1 MKRKYNVGDIY
12 INNQGESF
20 KIINYIDSKHV
31 EIEFL
36 DSHFKKLVSSGNITK
51 KEVKDPY
58 YPSAEG
64 VGYLGVGTYKP
75 TGKVYKTWHNMIIRC
90 YSNDYHQREPS
101 YKECSVCE
109 EWLNFQNFAKWWH
122 INYLEEGDLDKDL
135 LVKGNKIYSP
145 KYCCVLPKQINI
157 ALLST
162 STFLSSLNSS
172 LTLVAISLAIGCA
185 SLAHLLLKSICLIHF
200 VL

>member
-1 MKRKYNVGDIY
+1 MQRQNFQIP
-12 INNQGESF
+12 
-20 KIINYIDSKHV
+20 
-31 EIEFL
+31 
-36 DSHFKKLVSSGNITK
+36 HFKKLVSSGNITK
-51 KEVKDPY
+51 KEIKDPY
-58 YPSAEG
+58 YPSVER

-135 LVKGNKIYSP
+135 LVMVIMQLYKNMGNQLIWECLQPNKKLSMF
-145 KYCCVLPKQINI
+145 INQQ
-157 ALLST
+157 
-162 STFLSSLNSS
+162 
-172 LTLVAISLAIGCA
+172 
-185 SLAHLLLKSICLIHF
+185 KKLI
-200 VL
+200 